1 MLMLTKPSFFKK
13 MLNSSPIAACLLLFI
28 PTSHQASTY
37 VLVLLEDR
45 IDMFYRFLAART
57 VM

>member
-1 MLMLTKPSFFKK
+1 